1 MRLKSCSTAAIRLQW
16 GEAAAMGCG
25 GVCSSDKAAVVC
37 SSSNE
42 AAVVSRINVAAVACD
57 GSEHNSSNEAAA
69 VGATVMRL
77 QQCGRAAMRLQ

>member
-1 MRLKSCSTAAIRLQW
+1 M
-16 GEAAAMGCG
+16 
-25 GVCSSDKAAVVC
+25 CSSDEAAVVC